1 VNACDLLDVSMHAS
15 VFCHKASETSGSIVE
30 AFNPPVLY
38 QMEMITG
45 DPDVAFFGGLALFCT
60 TWPVAAAHVC
70 VPLAIG
76 FVYEWWTQV
85 SAVW

>member
-1 VNACDLLDVSMHAS
+1 MGVLGQPYSKWNIVNACDLLDVSMHAS

-45 DPDVAFFGGLALFCT
+45 DPEVVIYSGMALF
-60 TWPVAAAHVC
+60 
-70 VPLAIG
+70 
-76 FVYEWWTQV
+76 
-85 SAVW
+85 

>member
-1 VNACDLLDVSMHAS
+1 MNACDLLDVSMHAS

-45 DPDVAFFGGLALFCT
+45 DPEVVIYSGMALF
-60 TWPVAAAHVC
+60 
-70 VPLAIG
+70 
-76 FVYEWWTQV
+76 
-85 SAVW
+85 